1 MINPM
6 RVDTSLLQGIT
17 AANNAAKSQQSS
29 SLKTTGTSTTFSS
42 ALKTATSASEKET
55 TKPVEGENYA
65 EILTG
70 SRAGMYVN
78 TSGNARDGEAFIL
91 VKGENGKPDQHIYG
105 TGKDRKVVS
114 SGGEKASSTD
124 KTETTDKSSSSS
136 SSTSTKAP
144 KNETV
149 KQVEGRGYAD
159 ILTGSRN
166 GLYLNTSGNV
176 RDGDVFTLVKR
187 EGREFHIYGTGKDRQ
202 VIGLRPKTETS
213 TEQTPSTTDKTA
225 TETTNTRYDRQ
236 RQDHDRHVYDD
247 VGALN
252 RLTSRAGGMSTG
264 FPSARSATSRADAGP
279 SVIPQAP
286 WPLAT

>member
-1 MINPM
+1 M

-55 TKPVEGENYA
+55 TKPVEGENYS

-114 SGGEKASSTD
+114 SGSEKAAAPEKPE
-124 KTETTDKSSSSS
+124 KTETPDKSSSSS
-136 SSTSTKAP
+136 STKVP

-149 KQVEGRGYAD
+149 KQVDGRGYAD

-213 TEQTPSTTDKTA
+213 TEQTTSTTDTTA
-225 TETTNTRYDRQ
+225 TDTTSAGTTGSGRITTD
-236 RQDHDRHVYDD
+236 
-247 VGALN
+247 
-252 RLTSRAGGMSTG
+252 TST
-264 FPSARSATSRADAGP
+264 TSG
-279 SVIPQAP
+279 
-286 WPLAT
+286 

>member
-1 MINPM
+1 MADGVNNPM

-17 AANNAAKSQQSS
+17 AANHAAKSQQSS
-29 SLKTTGTSTTFSS
+29 SLKATGTSTTFSS

-70 SRAGMYVN
+70 ARAGMYVN
-78 TSGNARDGEAFIL
+78 TSGNGRDGEAFIL
-91 VKGENGKPDQHIYG
+91 VKGEGGKPDQHIYG

-114 SGGEKASSTD
+114 SAGEHAASTGKTD
-124 KTETTDKSSSSS
+124 TTDKASPSSSSAR
-136 SSTSTKAP
+136 TKAP

-149 KQVEGRGYAD
+149 KQVEGRAYAD

-187 EGREFHIYGTGKDRQ
+187 EGREFHVYGTGKDRQ

-213 TEQTPSTTDKTA
+213 TEQTTSTTDTTA
-225 TETTNTRYDRQ
+225 TDTT
-236 RQDHDRHVYDD
+236 
-247 VGALN
+247 
-252 RLTSRAGGMSTG
+252 SAGTTGSGRITTDASTVSG
-264 FPSARSATSRADAGP
+264 
-279 SVIPQAP
+279 
-286 WPLAT
+286 

>member
-1 MINPM
+1 M

-55 TKPVEGENYA
+55 TKPVEGQNYS

-91 VKGENGKPDQHIYG
+91 VKGENGKDQHIYG

-144 KNETV
+144 KT
-149 KQVEGRGYAD
+149 RRS
-159 ILTGSRN
+159 SRSRVAPTP
-166 GLYLNTSGNV
+166 TS
-176 RDGDVFTLVKR
+176 
-187 EGREFHIYGTGKDRQ
+187 
-202 VIGLRPKTETS
+202 
-213 TEQTPSTTDKTA
+213 
-225 TETTNTRYDRQ
+225 
-236 RQDHDRHVYDD
+236 
-247 VGALN
+247 
-252 RLTSRAGGMSTG
+252 SRARATG
-264 FPSARSATSRADAGP
+264 CT
-279 SVIPQAP
+279 
-286 WPLAT
+286 

>member
-1 MINPM
+1 M

-17 AANNAAKSQQSS
+17 AANHAAKSQQSS

-91 VKGENGKPDQHIYG
+91 VKGESGKPDQHIYG

-124 KTETTDKSSSSS
+124 KTETTDKSSLVFEQHAAPRRRRTRRSSRS
-136 SSTSTKAP
+136 RVAPTPTS
-144 KNETV
+144 
-149 KQVEGRGYAD
+149 
-159 ILTGSRN
+159 
-166 GLYLNTSGNV
+166 
-176 RDGDVFTLVKR
+176 
-187 EGREFHIYGTGKDRQ
+187 
-202 VIGLRPKTETS
+202 
-213 TEQTPSTTDKTA
+213 
-225 TETTNTRYDRQ
+225 
-236 RQDHDRHVYDD
+236 
-247 VGALN
+247 
-252 RLTSRAGGMSTG
+252 SRARATG
-264 FPSARSATSRADAGP
+264 CT
-279 SVIPQAP
+279 
-286 WPLAT
+286 